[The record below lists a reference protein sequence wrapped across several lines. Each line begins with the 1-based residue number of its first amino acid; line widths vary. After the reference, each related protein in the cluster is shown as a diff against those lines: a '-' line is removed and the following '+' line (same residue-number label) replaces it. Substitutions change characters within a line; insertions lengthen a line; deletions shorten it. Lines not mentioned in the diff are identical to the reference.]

1 MPEGKHP
8 DHYIKKNGK
17 DGLLNL
23 LKDKKNTEAQ
33 FRTLIAIRINSLNQ
47 SFEGTL
53 EGSISLKIK
62 GTNGFG
68 YDPIFIPKGYNK
80 TLGELSS
87 SIKNTISHRAIATL
101 KLLYFLKNM
110 KQSIKHKRKLNTQ

>member
-1 MPEGKHP
+1 M
-8 DHYIKKNGK
+8 
-17 DGLLNL
+17 NL

-110 KQSIKHKRKLNTQ
+110 K